1 MKKEMHDKQETL
13 TEEKK
18 KEVMG
23 KRVAKIE
30 YDSEAY
36 METLKKNK
44 RIMVEFVGFDEIWS
58 KINNLEKLQS
68 ISLCECRICD
78 LGPKGH
84 LGNVLSNLRI
94 LSLEDNLISTWNQV
108 FQLGL

>member
-1 MKKEMHDKQETL
+1 M

-18 KEVMG
+18 RDATG
-23 KRVAKIE
+23 KRIQNIS

-44 RIMVEFVGFDEIWS
+44 KIMVEFVGFDEIWS
-58 KINNLEKLQS
+58 KINNMSKIQS
-68 ISLCECRICD
+68 ISLAECKICD

-84 LGNVLSNLRI
+84 LSSILANLRI
-94 LSLEDNLISTWNQV
+94 LSMEDNLISDWNQV